1 MKSLIAL
8 VPLCLA
14 LLSQSTP
21 LGDRAIA
28 RRHKLTGVPLAR
40 GVALKSQFDAPAS
53 CASGIVPTS
62 SDNTTI
68 TPPDAGNVT
77 VTDTADNSTVTAP
90 TGDNSTVTDD
100 SDDTDDSEDTD
111 DSDAPADNSTDTKDK
126 DKRSFS
132 LFQDFG
138 GLSSHGLNDFDGL
151 DGFGGFEEFGDSWLD
166 LCLHSGGD
174 IFSSESSPCI
184 DFGFDGYTALLADA
198 DVCAQQEVA
207 ERMITFA
214 KSSHVENS
222 EELIHVALGYRRQAR
237 QVVEVFG
244 FHPSTPYC
252 HRRPIHSELFGVWNA
267 QLEGVTLGLYGGPN
281 YSIVRFGDDSSCPWG
296 LSPDLDNCSCVENDE
311 EVKDDTENDD
321 TEEGADVDTEDV
333 DTEDADTEDVDTEDS
348 DSDDTAVVGAD
359 PATAPDA
366 SPADI
371 NADGDDTD
379 AAADDADP
387 AVVGADPATAPDASA
402 AEINADK
409 KARRGSGVW
418 GR

>member
-8 VPLCLA
+8 VCLA
-14 LLSQSTP
+14 LLAQSTP

-40 GVALKSQFDAPAS
+40 GLALRSKLDAPAS

-62 SDNTTI
+62 SDNSTI

-90 TGDNSTVTDD
+90 TGDDDSTETDD
-100 SDDTDDSEDTD
+100 SDDKDDSEDTD
-111 DSDAPADNSTDTKDK
+111 DSDAPTANSTDTKDK
-126 DKRSFS
+126 DTEKRGFD
-132 LFQDFG
+132 LFQDLGGFSDFG
-138 GLSSHGLNDFDGL
+138 GFSSLDGL

-174 IFSSESSPCI
+174 IFSSSSPCI
-184 DFGFDGYTALLADA
+184 DLGFDGYTALLADA
-198 DVCAQQEVA
+198 DVCAQQEIA

-222 EELIHVALGYRRQAR
+222 EDLIRVALGYRRQAR

-252 HRRPIHSELFGVWNA
+252 HRRPIHSELFGVWNS
-267 QLEGVTLGLYGGPN
+267 QLHGVTLGLYGGPN
-281 YSIVRFGDDSSCPWG
+281 YPIVTFGDDASCPYG
-296 LSPDLDNCSCVENDE
+296 LSPDSDNCSCIENDKE
-311 EVKDDTENDD
+311 TAE
-321 TEEGADVDTEDV
+321 
-333 DTEDADTEDVDTEDS
+333 EDS
-348 DSDDTAVVGAD
+348 DSTETSDDTTDVDVDGADADADADDADADSDEADADSDEADADSDDADADADEESQKSTGVIGED
-359 PATAPDA
+359 PATAPTADA
-366 SPADI
+366 ADI
-371 NADGDDTD
+371 NE
-379 AAADDADP
+379 
-387 AVVGADPATAPDASA
+387 A
-402 AEINADK
+402 AEK
-409 KARRGSGVW
+409 KARRGSAVW